1 MLITLVRARNLA
13 AWLWDAELEVFIA
26 DLATFE
32 SEALVAM
39 QGAATH
45 TDISWFRDLHE
56 WKMQHGVSA
65 YNDDHALMKA
75 TLDEKLR
82 RMHVIAEKLEAKIRD
97 RHPAIRNIFI
107 EAKSLANSSDEVE
120 SEG

>member
-1 MLITLVRARNLA
+1 MDCGIVSPSAFAVFVLITSSNLVGCSTGR
-13 AWLWDAELEVFIA
+13 
-26 DLATFE
+26 

-56 WKMQHGVSA
+56 WKVQHGVSA

-82 RMHVIAEKLEAKIRD
+82 RMHVIAEKLEAKVR
-97 RHPAIRNIFI
+97 
-107 EAKSLANSSDEVE
+107 
-120 SEG
+120 